1 MNKLTKLLSV
11 FAIAGAIGTGVA
23 GLTGCHKHTYS
34 DEWKA
39 DGAAGHYHVATCK
52 HTDKHTET
60 VPHGTANEQ
69 GKCPDCGYQLNDP
82 TPTPTPTPGPA
93 EEVKA
98 TGVEITGN
106 GATKVGKTITLGTE
120 ITPANSTEKA
130 KWEITEGATL
140 ATIDE
145 NTGALTAANEVG
157 DVTVKV
163 TVGAVSSIK
172 KVRIVKDEEGL
183 FYITSAA
190 ELEMVRTTASLSGTY
205 KLACDI
211 DMDGVTLGAT
221 KAVLKEGVTF
231 DGDGYT
237 ISNAVYK
244 ASEKT
249 GILFESSTGGTATNV
264 KFLNCVA
271 NGTGNETV
279 GIVVG
284 LGNGG
289 TFSKLEF
296 NSCSAACNNYGGF
309 VVGRNTNQ
317 ATINISEIT
326 TKNGCSVTTQ
336 QYGGLLVGDILGTS
350 TVNFTDLHLDGELKG
365 SSGNGSFVAGRTR
378 AGATVSIQNAVISAT
393 IANPTNN
400 GIFSGNG
407 ACAKLTVK
415 NVLILKS
422 NSALIAKVAPTAS
435 DYANIATVT
444 GVTVTG
450 ATASNGENTVAYLTD
465 TIGLDFENKWTAEG
479 DGYRL
484 KAASTNIKSADATIK
499 KVKLNTANATT
510 RFKVGEDFSTA
521 GLVVMGAYSD
531 GVQLVLNGE
540 TGYEVDSSAVKNEAG
555 TYTVVIKSKEN
566 GDVKA
571 TYDVVVAAE
580 TGFVVY
586 DEFMAHTYLVGDS
599 IDTANLVIKSTW
611 SDGIE
616 ETIDKKNY
624 SLLDASYDM
633 DTAGAYE
640 VKVKYGNYEEKI
652 IKISVS
658 ATVPVPVD
666 GKIYVNVDSTYTG
679 VNGARVN
686 GVETFNTVADAV
698 DYLEACKLDNSVQKV
713 VYVGEGTYEAKIT
726 TSLANLVLIGKGT
739 DKSVLT
745 YSAVEG
751 MTDPVSGKVWGMDC
765 ATLHINGEGFK
776 AYNLTIRN
784 DFNYIRDN
792 KKYASPQGFALT
804 INGDKAVIENCLL
817 YGNQDTLFFKNGRTY
832 LKNTTIEGNVDFIFG
847 ENTGLAYFDHCTINA
862 ISRYDA
868 STSNKSNNGY
878 VTAMKGDP
886 NKKPD
891 YGYIFDTC
899 SFTHG
904 EGVEAGS
911 MSLGRPWG
919 AAATVAMINCNF
931 SAAYSTHGFKTDL
944 KDPAK
949 PNEYLKGRWEEMSG
963 NSPVYT
969 TDDDGKVTGAD
980 FVEYGST
987 GAGAITTA
995 VTGGTVIDATAAADY
1010 TAANLFAG
1018 TNGGITWT
1026 SGAWTYAT
1034 DEALLVALAV
1044 DKATTS
1050 TGLQVSA
1057 NSVEVTEGGTVE
1069 FTASL
1074 TPWNLADKTISIEVA
1089 DTSIATYACG
1099 KVTGVAEGSTT
1110 ITVTYGDNQTQVI
1123 PVTVSPKDP
1132 TVRTSVNY
1140 VYAQNGREDGEAEP
1154 NSGKIKFSDM
1164 VVNNSWL
1171 RWKDDNAYIKFTALK
1186 GTIINITVNGGETLM
1201 FNTDEVAA
1209 TADKV
1214 VTYTVPEDGEVV
1226 IKRKS
1231 GTNAYLR
1238 TISLNVPIT
1247 EKYEY
1252 VYPYANNTTGEPAQ
1266 GTAVE
1271 NAPIYFTG
1279 AQHNNGWLKIT
1290 GKIEFNVIAGT
1301 VIKINASSYDQGIIL
1316 NGAETV
1322 LPKDEGTDN
1331 YTITITNDNAGIIT
1345 LTPKQNQFYLKSIV
1359 VDPPATAV
1367 LEKFYV
1373 TSDDANLTGFAA
1385 SSSLNWDD
1393 KGIIKLYST
1402 ANHVWGTDPN
1412 GKSYT
1417 DVNGT
1422 SHTST
1427 NRLKSNGASSY
1438 IEIDLTGYVGEY
1450 TLSFAFAPS
1459 NNNRTAQLAAGD
1471 ETPVYTIDNTTNKDY
1486 VGNATATLEG
1496 GKVYKFT
1503 WTNAYNF

>member
-34 DEWKA
+34 DDWTP
-39 DGAAGHYHVATCK
+39 DGANGHYHEATCK
-52 HTDKHTET
+52 HTDKHTDT
-60 VPHGTANEQ
+60 VPHGEANEQ
-69 GKCPDCGYQLNDP
+69 GKCPDCGYQLKTPDNPTP
-82 TPTPTPTPGPA
+82 TPTPTPTPG

-98 TGVEITGN
+98 TDVEITSS
-106 GATKVGKTITLGTE
+106 GATKVGVTKTLVAGL
-120 ITPANSTEKA
+120 TPANATEAA

-140 ATIDE
+140 ATINE
-145 NTGALTAANEVG
+145 STGELTAGSEVG
-157 DVTVKV
+157 EVTVKV
-163 TVGAVSSIK
+163 TVGTVSSTK
-172 KVRIVKDEEGL
+172 KIRIVKDEEGL

-190 ELEMVRTTASLSGTY
+190 ELEKVRTTASLSGTY

-221 KAVLKEGVTF
+221 KAVLAAGVTF

-309 VVGRNTNQ
+309 VVGRNTGT

-326 TKNGCSVTTQ
+326 TKNGCTITTQ
-336 QYGGLLVGDILGTS
+336 QYGGLLFGDILGSS

-378 AGATVSIQNAVISAT
+378 AGAKVSIQNAVISAA
-393 IANPTNN
+393 IATPTNN

-407 ACAKLTVK
+407 ACATLTVK

-435 DYANIATVT
+435 DYANISTVT

-450 ATASNGENTVAYLTD
+450 ATATDGQNTVAYLTD
-465 TIGLDFENKWTAEG
+465 TIGLDFENTWMAEG

-510 RFKVGEDFSTA
+510 RFKVGDTFSTA
-521 GLVVMGAYSD
+521 GLVIMGAYSD

-555 TYTVVIKSKEN
+555 TYTVTVKSKEN
-566 GDVKA
+566 GEVTA
-571 TYDVVVAAE
+571 TYDVVVAAQ
-580 TGFVVY
+580 TGFAVY
-586 DEFMAHTYLVGDS
+586 DEFMAHTYLLGES
-599 IDTANLVIKSTW
+599 LDTANLVVKSTW

-616 ETIDKKNY
+616 ETVDKKNY
-624 SLLDASYDM
+624 SLLDSSYNM
-633 DTAGAYE
+633 DAAGAYE
-640 VKVKYGNYEEKI
+640 VKVKHGDYAEQI

-658 ATVPVPVD
+658 ATKPVPVD
-666 GKIYVNVDSTYTG
+666 GKIYVNVDANYEG

-686 GVETFNTVADAV
+686 GVETFNTVKDAI
-698 DYLEACKLDNSVQKV
+698 DYLEACELDNDVQKV

-726 TSLANLVLIGKGT
+726 TDLANLVLIGKGG
-739 DKSVLT
+739 DKSVIT
-745 YSAVEG
+745 YSAVES
-751 MTDPVSGKVWGMDC
+751 TVDIVSGKIYGLSC
-765 ATLHINGEGFK
+765 ATLQVNGEGFK

-792 KKYASPQGFALT
+792 KKYASPQGLALT
-804 INGDKAVIENCLL
+804 INGDKAVLENVHL
-817 YGNQDTLFFKNGRTY
+817 YGNQDTLYIKNGRTY
-832 LKNTTIEGNVDFIFG
+832 IKNSLIEGNVDFIFG
-847 ENTGLAYFDHCTINA
+847 ESTGLAYFDNCEIKS

-878 VTAMKGDP
+878 VTAMRAGHNDSPKM
-886 NKKPD
+886 PD
-891 YGYIFDTC
+891 YGYIFNGC
-899 SFTHG
+899 QFTHG

-919 AAATVAMINCNF
+919 PKASVAMINCSF
-931 SAAYSTHGFKTDL
+931 TEAYSTHGFKTDL

-949 PNEYLKGRWEEMSG
+949 PNEFYKGRWEEMSG
-963 NSPVYT
+963 NEP
-969 TDDDGKVTGAD
+969 GNAN

-987 GAGAITTA
+987 GAGAITSK
-995 VTGGTVIDATAAADY
+995 VEGGEVLTETDAADY
-1010 TAANLFAG
+1010 TTTNLYAATG
-1018 TNGGITWT
+1018 NGDVTW
-1026 SGAWTYAT
+1026 SAAWAYAT
-1034 DEALLVALAV
+1034 DEALLVTLAG
-1044 DKATTS
+1044 DKATTA
-1050 TGLQVSA
+1050 GALQVSS
-1057 NSVEVTEGGTVE
+1057 NSIQVTEEGTVE
-1069 FTASL
+1069 FSATL

-1089 DTSIATYACG
+1089 DTSIATYSCG
-1099 KVTGVAEGSTT
+1099 KIYGVAEGETT
-1110 ITVTYGDNQTQVI
+1110 ITVTYGDSQQQVI
-1123 PVTVSPKDP
+1123 PVTVTAKDP
-1132 TVRTSVNY
+1132 TIRASISYNY
-1140 VYAQNGREDGEAEP
+1140 LTDDSHNHDSGGPDDGQEID
-1154 NSGKIKFSDM
+1154 GIKKVKFSGLT
-1164 VVNNSWL
+1164 VNNSWAS
-1171 RWKDDNAYIKFTALK
+1171 WSNDDAYIKFTALK
-1186 GTIINITVNGGETLM
+1186 GTIITIGVNGSEHLM

-1209 TADKV
+1209 ESAV
-1214 VTYTVPEDGEVV
+1214 VTYTVPQDGEVV

-1238 TISLNVPIT
+1238 TIKINVPIT

-1252 VYPYANNTTGEPAQ
+1252 VYPYANDSTGVPAQ
-1266 GTAVE
+1266 GTALE
-1271 NAPIYFTG
+1271 NAPIYIEG
-1279 AQHNNGWLKIT
+1279 GKYNGNWLSVT

-1301 VIKINASSYDQGIIL
+1301 VIKITASSYDQGIIL
-1316 NGAETV
+1316 NGDTEV

-1331 YTITITNDNAGIIT
+1331 YTITITNENAGIIT

-1367 LEKFYV
+1367 LEKFSV
-1373 TSDDANLTGFAA
+1373 TADDASLTGFAA
-1385 SSSLNWDD
+1385 NSS
-1393 KGIIKLYST
+1393 
-1402 ANHVWGTDPN
+1402 
-1412 GKSYT
+1412 
-1417 DVNGT
+1417 VN
-1422 SHTST
+1422 
-1427 NRLKSNGASSY
+1427 
-1438 IEIDLTGYVGEY
+1438 
-1450 TLSFAFAPS
+1450 
-1459 NNNRTAQLAAGD
+1459 
-1471 ETPVYTIDNTTNKDY
+1471 
-1486 VGNATATLEG
+1486 
-1496 GKVYKFT
+1496 
-1503 WTNAYNF
+1503 